1 MNRLRIAAALLAP
14 GLLAGAT
21 ASPAD
26 YWADPASPWVAERLR
41 IERRERQW
49 ADLVVLPSR
58 NAWSQGGPRT
68 WNPQEQNPWANTF
81 GTPAEGRAR
90 ATPLRPRG
98 APADLRTVGFRS
110 AVVGQHAAMGRRPAH
125 RRRHRQALPGPVLLN
140 RGRG

>member
-14 GLLAGAT
+14 GLLAGAA

-26 YWADPASPWVAERLR
+26 YWADPANPWVVERLR
-41 IERRERQW
+41 IERQERQW

-68 WNPQEQNPWANTF
+68 WNPQDQNPWANTF

-90 ATPLRPRG
+90 VTPLRPRG
-98 APADLRTVGFRS
+98 APVLRLCSCYLPSDARSWDGGPLTDADIARLCR
-110 AVVGQHAAMGRRPAH
+110 AQCY
-125 RRRHRQALPGPVLLN
+125 
-140 RGRG
+140 